1 MEFEEMKVIW
11 DSQSQEKLYVID
23 EEALFGQIRRK
34 SRSVNHLVGMVEWV
48 MIAINL
54 LVGIVLVVDTWRGAG
69 PAYEYAFP
77 ALYFIYFAIAV
88 YAQQTRKR
96 AEVGFAS
103 TLLGELEK
111 ALWQVNQL
119 IRQARRMI
127 LWYLLPIVA
136 VGSVVVWLNG
146 KPLWSLAMLL
156 LLPATYFAS
165 GWEINKFY
173 LPKKESLESLRETLL
188 AEPNQ

>member
-11 DSQSQEKLYVID
+11 DNQNNEKLYVID
-23 EEALFGQIRRK
+23 EEALYGQIRRK
-34 SRSVNHLVGMVEWV
+34 SRSVNRLLEIVEWV
-48 MIAINL
+48 MIGINL
-54 LVGIVLVVDTWRGAG
+54 LVGAFLTADVLVDRG

-77 ALYFIYFAIAV
+77 ALYFLYFGIAV
-88 YAQQTRKR
+88 YAQRRRKQV
-96 AEVGFAS
+96 EQGFAP
-103 TLLGELEK
+103 TLIGELDK

-119 IRQARRMI
+119 IRQSRRMI

-136 VGSVVVWLNG
+136 VGSIILWLND
-146 KPLWSLAMLL
+146 KPLWVLAMLL

-173 LPKKESLESLRETLL
+173 LPKKRSLESLRETIL
-188 AEPNQ
+188 AEPAQ